1 MSSPVSREDKKV
13 DLSKEVRSLPIIVW
27 KHRSSR
33 NRALVITR
41 FPFHTASGKEIVL
54 SSRPQL
60 SETGDSYALAHAQTA
75 LYPESAAAVSA
86 SDVGILAWKGDLLAL
101 GVFEEAIS
109 PAGKG
114 EGALCFFSFAK
125 LHLFINMSLQR
136 LSR

>member
-41 FPFHTASGKEIVL
+41 LTFHTATGKGFAF
-54 SSRPQL
+54 SSSSPQL
-60 SETGDSYALAHAQTA
+60 PETGDRHALAHAQTA

-114 EGALCFFSFAK
+114 EGALCFFS
-125 LHLFINMSLQR
+125 SLTR
-136 LSR
+136 NCSRI